1 MNLQDSI
8 SCIKGVGE
16 KKCRILNNM
25 GVETVDD
32 MLHLFPRKYEDRRE
46 ISYIMEA
53 PFNKDVLVKGRVAA
67 RQ

>member
-1 MNLQDSI
+1 
-8 SCIKGVGE
+8 
-16 KKCRILNNM
+16 M

-46 ISYIMEA
+46 ILYIMEA